1 MTHSTA
7 TNHPMVHPPDQ
18 RCRKCQGLVGSGRLL
33 LVLSRARAAMG
44 FVEAFAL
51 ALVNAAGIS
60 KAEVRVSCGMQDL
73 ESTKRPSKAAHYT
86 GWEASSSAL
95 HAALN
100 REQGVD
106 GILGMWPHPSGSHCA
121 HSLCI
126 GLCIFT
132 TPHVQCC
139 WGCHV

>member
-1 MTHSTA
+1 
-7 TNHPMVHPPDQ
+7 
-18 RCRKCQGLVGSGRLL
+18 
-33 LVLSRARAAMG
+33 MG
-44 FVEAFAL
+44 FDKAFAL